1 VIRPSRNLA
10 AVGLWL
16 ASSAVACA
24 PRSGPLDQSSGPG
37 EVCVPAGQDRVVT
50 IGIDVLRNSGQAPAL
65 IEGIALA
72 EPSAGL
78 TIVGAVVV
86 PVGFELVGVR
96 EGFPPAVTDL
106 DHGVIWEQRVE
117 VSKAE
122 IPPETISGSV
132 WNLVVGVGLTDGVES
147 GHAAGFRLFYAVGN
161 RSYQYVTAQEIELRS
176 GTCLD
181 DEL

>member
-1 VIRPSRNLA
+1 M
-10 AVGLWL
+10 
-16 ASSAVACA
+16 
-24 PRSGPLDQSSGPG
+24 
-37 EVCVPAGQDRVVT
+37 
-50 IGIDVLRNSGQAPAL
+50 

-117 VSKAE
+117 VSEAE

-132 WNLVVGVGLTDGVES
+132 WNLVVGVGLMDGMES
-147 GHAAGFRLFYAVGN
+147 GHAAGFHLFYAVDN
-161 RSYQYVTAQEIELRS
+161 RSYQYVTAQGIELRS